1 MIKTTY
7 ICDKC
12 KNEQDT
18 HSQFWTL
25 GIWARH
31 DGEKYESNSDMQR
44 ASINGRSIQV
54 CRPCL
59 ESLGVHVQAETKKQP
74 AYVERT
80 TEDILR
86 ELIERVTP

>member
-12 KNEQDT
+12 NAEQDT
-18 HSQFWTL
+18 REQFWTL
-25 GIWARH
+25 GIWVNYGGSGY
-31 DGEKYESNSDMQR
+31 GESAHEHK
-44 ASINGRSIQV
+44 RSIQV

-59 ESLGVHVQAETKKQP
+59 ESLGVHVTQETRAKP
-74 AYVERT
+74 EFVERT

-86 ELIERVTP
+86 ELIERVQS